1 MSQKDLEETEATS
14 HLRGTRLR
22 ALGVATASAVA
33 ALSASEA
40 IELFINR
47 VVRPDAAELAWI
59 SESIMATAFLVMTT
73 LWVGLR
79 QTRSELSASERAR
92 LTVDTQLSIAAS
104 VQRALLPPIPAPV
117 AGVSWFAAV
126 EPAGKIGGDYYDFLP
141 LANGQ
146 MCVVLGDVSGK
157 GIGAA
162 VFLSNV
168 RAIVRALVR
177 ETAAPGEVLER
188 LSETVLSDANGA
200 TYVTCILGVVDP
212 ACRTFTYSNAGHPAG
227 VLVRESGVRGLGI
240 GGPPVGLLQGSRYQE
255 EVVSFGE
262 GDIVVLVSDGVTEA
276 LDVGGEAV
284 ATTLAAV
291 VERQRPS
298 TPEQVSRAL
307 LKAAREGSGPHGVG
321 DWADDRTVVAFGIPR
336 EPALGA
342 VSPAD
347 AAAHP

>member
-1 MSQKDLEETEATS
+1 MSQKDLEANETTS
-14 HLRGTRLR
+14 QLRGTRLR
-22 ALGVATASAVA
+22 SLGVAAASAVA

-40 IELFINR
+40 IELCINR
-47 VVRPDAAELAWI
+47 VVRPDAAELTWI
-59 SESIMATAFLVMTT
+59 SESIMAAAFLVMTT

-79 QTRSELSASERAR
+79 QARSDLSASERAR

-117 AGVSWFAAV
+117 AGIAWFAAV

-188 LSETVLSDANGA
+188 LSETVLSDAAGA

-212 ACRTFTYSNAGHPAG
+212 ARRTFTYSNAGHPPG
-227 VLVRESGVRGLGI
+227 VLVGESGVRALGI
-240 GGPPVGLLQGSRYQE
+240 GGPPVGLLRGSHYQQ
-255 EVVSFGE
+255 EVVSFGA
-262 GDIVVLVSDGVTEA
+262 GDLVALVSDGVTEA

-284 ATTLAAV
+284 PTALAAV
-291 VERQRPS
+291 ITGQRS
-298 TPEQVSRAL
+298 ATPERASRAL
-307 LKAAREGSGPHGVG
+307 LKAAHEGSGPHGVE

-336 EPALGA
+336 SSSRA
-342 VSPAD
+342 
-347 AAAHP
+347 